1 MSIKLGKKIM
11 IVGSSGSGKSTLARQ
26 LGEIL
31 RLPVIHIDK
40 EMWKSGWVKRPI
52 DEWREK
58 HNALV
63 SAPEWI
69 VDGNNPGNMDMRLE
83 KADTVIFLDFNRF
96 VCLRSALKRRLTYI
110 NKTRPDVPEGC
121 PETFF
126 TDFELIKYVWQYPVK
141 WRPIIIDKIS
151 KYEHIKLIHIK
162 NRKALKRFINDII
175 LAV

>member
-1 MSIKLGKKIM
+1 M

-26 LGEIL
+26 LGETL

-40 EMWKSGWVKRPI
+40 EFWQSGWVKTPI

-58 HNALV
+58 HNKLV

-69 VDGNNPGNMDMRLE
+69 MDGNNASNTMEMRLE

-96 VCLRSALKRRLTYI
+96 VCLRSALKRRLAYTGKI
-110 NKTRPDVPEGC
+110 RPDVPEGC
-121 PETFF
+121 PETISNV
-126 TDFELIKYVWQYPVK
+126 FESLKYIWQFPVQ
-141 WRPIIIDKIS
+141 WRPIVIDKIS
-151 KYEHIKLIHIK
+151 KYEHIKLIHLK
-162 NRKALKRFINDII
+162 NRKMLKRFMNDII